1 MCVRLCLELHLCC
14 VRCAFRSF
22 LLHPGGIWWSR
33 IFCKFNYDFFLHNS
47 ISNPLIQTP
56 EIGFALSASGLLA
69 GLLQIFFMPPILR
82 RVDHA
87 SLYHFCMK
95 IWPYVF
101 IALPFLNVIARR
113 GVIVETGLL
122 TPHTILILWSGIVLI
137 LSMARVAFLA
147 YSYVCPAPLYSRVSL
162 LDSC

>member
-1 MCVRLCLELHLCC
+1 VLFVLFCYTPVVSGGLGFSVRLITIL
-14 VRCAFRSF
+14 F
-22 LLHPGGIWWSR
+22 L
-33 IFCKFNYDFFLHNS
+33 FFVLHNS
-47 ISNPLIQTP
+47 ISNHLIQTP

-162 LDSC
+162 LDHC